1 MIQFPKKKG
10 RCAAGLLNS
19 YVRGEEMAEIGKP
32 PFGYNFDP
40 DELARLYHQGV
51 PAKALARIGIPD

>member
-1 MIQFPKKKG
+1 
-10 RCAAGLLNS
+10 
-19 YVRGEEMAEIGKP
+19 MAEIGKP

-51 PAKALARIGIPD
+51 PAESLARIGIPD